1 MVEIEYKKAKVKNL
15 EELVGLRLEV
25 LKAANKLNDSED
37 MGNIPENTRNY
48 YKNALNGKDCT
59 IILAY
64 DKDKIAGCG
73 GVSYYDVMPTCDNPT
88 GKNAYIMSMYT
99 DPDYRRKGIANHIL
113 QILMEDISEK
123 NIVRVTLEATDMG
136 KELYKK
142 NGFMFM
148 ESEMCRFLK

>member
-1 MVEIEYKKAKVKNL
+1 MVEIEYKKAKVENL
-15 EELVGLRLEV
+15 EELVGLRLKV
-25 LKAANKLNDSED
+25 LKVANKLNDSED

-64 DKDKIAGCG
+64 DKDKIVGCG
-73 GVSYYDVMPTCDNPT
+73 GASYYDVMPTCDNPT

-99 DPDYRRKGIANHIL
+99 DLDYRRKGIANHIL

-148 ESEMCRFLK
+148 ENEMCRFLK